1 MNRLAPATERDM
13 REQLPNIM
21 PALPKDRAFY
31 AELAREELEFIEAIR
46 KALGYYTV
54 ELLKMKHLAERAV
67 NW

>member
-13 REQLPNIM
+13 REPLPSIM
-21 PALPKDRAFY
+21 PVLPKDRAAY
-31 AELAREELEFIEAIR
+31 AELAREELEFVEAVYR
-46 KALGYYTV
+46 ALGYYTV